1 MRLHRP
7 KRKMRQNYY
16 NKRPIGLKNSSGL
29 DLNIWLG
36 KQIKY
41 MKEKEYM
48 LTKDNIY
55 LAFNEFY
62 IKYKNILFETLE
74 EQWIIKLNTLKNYLD
89 TENKKPSKE
98 SKNKIEKTLGN
109 WLSGQKTN
117 YKEKI
122 GTVYNNLEIKKIW
135 ESFLNDEKYKKY
147 F

>member
-1 MRLHRP
+1 
-7 KRKMRQNYY
+7 
-16 NKRPIGLKNSSGL
+16 
-29 DLNIWLG
+29 
-36 KQIKY
+36 
-41 MKEKEYM
+41 M
-48 LTKDNIY
+48 LSRDNIY

-74 EQWIIKLNTLKNYLD
+74 KQWITKLNNLKSYLD

-109 WLSGQKTN
+109 WLSGQKSN

-135 ESFLNDEKYKKY
+135 EAFLNDEKYKKY